1 MKPRKYPYSGK
12 LKLVRKELPRFI
24 MLRNIAF
31 DSGLIEYIDTMQ
43 QVSFNET
50 IINFKIPKSLSHEVM
65 QMRVQLPLLKV
76 VEALNRY

>member
-12 LKLVRKELPRFI
+12 LKLVRKKLPRFI

-31 DSGLIEYIDTMQ
+31 DSGLIEYIDTMRQ
-43 QVSFNET
+43 TVSGET
-50 IINFKIPKSLSHEVM
+50 IIFFKIPKFLSHEEK

-76 VEALNRY
+76 IEVLNRY

>member
-24 MLRNIAF
+24 MLRYIAF
-31 DSGLIEYIDTMQ
+31 ESGLIEYIDTMQ

-50 IINFKIPKSLSHEVM
+50 IINFKIPKFLSHEEK

-76 VEALNRY
+76 VEVLNRY

>member
-24 MLRNIAF
+24 MLKNVAF

-43 QVSFNET
+43 QLGLSET
-50 IINFKIPKSLSHEVM
+50 LIFFKIPKLFSHEEK

-76 VEALNRY
+76 VEVLNRY